1 MFDSDFISVATK
13 GNESFYI
20 EDGEFILIT
29 AVIVDLRKRSIYMLL
44 AGDAGEINWEF
55 TDFSNSSEFMELHNL
70 IKEGVW
76 EGVVFYTDPSGF
88 IDWRET
94 AEV

>member
-1 MFDSDFISVATK
+1 MFDSDFISIAAK

-20 EDGEFILIT
+20 EDDEFILIT
-29 AVIVDLRKRSIYMLL
+29 AVIIDLRKRSIYMQL

-55 TDFSNSSEFMELHNL
+55 TDFSNSSEFMRLYNL
-70 IKEGVW
+70 IKGSVW
-76 EGVVFYTDPSGF
+76 EGIVFYTDPSGF